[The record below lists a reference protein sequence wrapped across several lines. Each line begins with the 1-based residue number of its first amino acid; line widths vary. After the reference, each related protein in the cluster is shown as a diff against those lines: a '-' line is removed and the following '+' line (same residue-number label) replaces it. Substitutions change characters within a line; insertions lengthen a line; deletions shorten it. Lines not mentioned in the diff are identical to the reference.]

1 MRSQDRAIG
10 RRVPDL
16 LRFAVPRTIGHE
28 ASHHARHQCRFRVD
42 PVLSSR
48 KTGAMPTR
56 ITRHC
61 SIAGLLLT
69 SLLPRP
75 AISQPVLQPP
85 VTPACVSSP
94 FGWRHAV
101 GPHAPAGYHN
111 GIDLPAPAGA
121 LVHAAAA
128 GTVEAVRRQGLG
140 GVTVHLRHP
149 GGLVTLYAHL
159 GNLVPAIA
167 RGKRN
172 VAAGEPL
179 GHVARTGVTYGT
191 HLFFAVLENGQA
203 VDPLGVLAPLPRC

>member
-1 MRSQDRAIG
+1 
-10 RRVPDL
+10 VN
-16 LRFAVPRTIGHE
+16 
-28 ASHHARHQCRFRVD
+28 AR
-42 PVLSSR
+42 L
-48 KTGAMPTR
+48 T
-56 ITRHC
+56 
-61 SIAGLLLT
+61 LLLT
-69 SLLPRP
+69 LLLPYG
-75 AISQPVLQPP
+75 AFAQPVLQPP

-101 GPHAPAGYHN
+101 GPHAPVGFHN

-121 LVHAAAA
+121 LVHAAAD
-128 GTVEAVRRQGLG
+128 GTVVGIKRQGLG

-149 GGLVTLYAHL
+149 DGLVTLYGHL

-167 RGKRN
+167 TGKRH

-203 VDPLGVLAPLPRC
+203 VDPLGMLPELPHC